1 MRPLNDG
8 NLLCV
13 GVNSATASGRWSDGE
28 EGVRRGG
35 VRYGVSAR
43 HGALGGGDVVD
54 MALHGGMLGWG
65 KQRKIGEGY
74 SRLLE
79 CEMLT

>member
-28 EGVRRGG
+28 EGARRGG
-35 VRYGVSAR
+35 VRYRVSAR
-43 HGALGGGDVVD
+43 HGALCGGDVVA
-54 MALHGGMLGWG
+54 MALNGGMLGWRR
-65 KQRKIGEGY
+65 QSKIG
-74 SRLLE
+74 
-79 CEMLT
+79 